1 MKTVFILAANLILF
15 LGLQSCSNNE
25 KKAST
30 DLVENPASADAPS
43 ASVKDNAPM
52 MSFEELT
59 HDFGK
64 IKEGEIITYRFKFKN
79 TGKTDLLISSASAS
93 CGCTVPSYPKEPI
106 APGAEAGIDVQF
118 NSKGKSGMFDKTI
131 TILANTIPSDN
142 HLAIKGEVIS
152 ESIN

>member
-1 MKTVFILAANLILF
+1 MKRIYFFAANLLLF
-15 LGLQSCSNNE
+15 ISLQSCSNNSQ
-25 KKAST
+25 KAST
-30 DLVENPASADAPS
+30 DLVENPISATDPNASIAE
-43 ASVKDNAPM
+43 NAPM
-52 MSFEELT
+52 MSFDELT

-64 IKEGEIITYRFKFKN
+64 IKEGEVITYRFKFKN
-79 TGKTDLLISSASAS
+79 TGKSDLLISNASAS

-118 NSKGKSGMFDKTI
+118 NSKDKLGMFDKTI
-131 TILANTIPSDN
+131 TIIANTIPSDN

>member
-1 MKTVFILAANLILF
+1 MKKIYILAANLVL
-15 LGLQSCSNNE
+15 LTSMQSCSNNPQ
-25 KKAST
+25 KASS
-30 DLVENPASADAPS
+30 DLVENPVSANNPN
-43 ASVKDNAPM
+43 ASVVDKAPM

-59 HDFGK
+59 HDFGQ

-79 TGKTDLLISSASAS
+79 TGQSDLLIASASAS

-118 NSKGKSGMFDKTI
+118 NSKDKSGMFDKTI
-131 TILANTIPSDN
+131 TIIANTIPSDN

-152 ESIN
+152 ASIN

>member
-1 MKTVFILAANLILF
+1 MKTVYILAANLF
-15 LGLQSCSNNE
+15 LLIGLSACSD
-25 KKAST
+25 KPQKAST
-30 DLVENPASADAPS
+30 DLVENPVTATEPNASAADM
-43 ASVKDNAPM
+43 APM

-64 IKEGEIITYRFKFKN
+64 IKEGEVITYRFKFKN

-106 APGAEAGIDVQF
+106 APGTEAGIDVQF
-118 NSKGKSGMFDKTI
+118 NSKDKSGMFDKTI
-131 TILANTIPSDN
+131 TIIANTIPNDN